1 MSSLFV
7 VPVLVKVAVEVL
19 LEEPLCVEAPTSCS
33 DLQTN

>member
-19 LEEPLCVEAPTSCS
+19 LEEPLCVDSTSCS